1 MAREAKKTA
10 LSSGETTPPESAN
23 YPQPTVGSRPIA
35 DLGNVASATGMR
47 AIVLPVVLALSALG
61 SSAHA
66 LCIYKGELN
75 AQTTVGREFE
85 DSRWVVKAK
94 VLSATAH
101 FIEGEEP
108 WTEYQL
114 EVRHA
119 YKGDPPRRLRFF
131 TFRNSGGFYLDRG
144 QEHDVGGEYLLFLNP
159 TPRFP
164 HHPAAARGTV
174 SVNYSCG
181 VSGPWS
187 GVSAA
192 LGREL
197 LRLGR

>member
-1 MAREAKKTA
+1 MEK
-10 LSSGETTPPESAN
+10 
-23 YPQPTVGSRPIA
+23 
-35 DLGNVASATGMR
+35 VASAAGMR
-47 AIVLPVVLALSALG
+47 AIVLPIVIALSALG

-66 LCIYKGELN
+66 LCIYKGELY
-75 AQTTVGREFE
+75 AQTIVSQELE
-85 DSRWVVKAK
+85 DSQWVVRAR
-94 VLSATAH
+94 VLAATDH

-114 EVRHA
+114 EVQHA

-159 TPRFP
+159 TTNLAGVP
-164 HHPAAARGTV
+164 PAASGTV

-181 VSGPWS
+181 VSGAWS
-187 GVSAA
+187 GVTTAS
-192 LGREL
+192 RNEL
-197 LRLGR
+197 RQLSRRSPPPRRSTPQP

>member
-1 MAREAKKTA
+1 MTADSAR
-10 LSSGETTPPESAN
+10 LPP
-23 YPQPTVGSRPIA
+23 VA
-35 DLGNVASATGMR
+35 DVENVASAAGMR
-47 AIVLPVVLALSALG
+47 AIVLPIAIALSALG

-66 LCIYKGELN
+66 LCIYKGELY
-75 AQTTVGREFE
+75 AQTTVSQEFE

-94 VLSATAH
+94 VLAATEH

-114 EVRHA
+114 EVQHA
-119 YKGDPPRRLRFF
+119 YKGDPPRSLRFF

-144 QEHDVGGEYLLFLNP
+144 RAHDVGGEYLLFLNP
-159 TPRFP
+159 TPSFSYV
-164 HHPAAARGTV
+164 PAGARGTV

-181 VSGPWS
+181 VSGRWS
-187 GVSAA
+187 SVSATSH
-192 LGREL
+192 REL

>member
-1 MAREAKKTA
+1 
-10 LSSGETTPPESAN
+10 
-23 YPQPTVGSRPIA
+23 
-35 DLGNVASATGMR
+35 MR

-66 LCIYKGELN
+66 LCIYKGELY
-75 AQTTVGREFE
+75 AETSVSQEFE

-94 VLSATAH
+94 VLSAVDH

-114 EVRHA
+114 EVQDA
-119 YKGDPPRRLRFF
+119 FKGDPPRRLRFF

-144 QEHDVGGEYLLFLNP
+144 REHDLGGEYLLFLNP
-159 TPRFP
+159 TASLPAI
-164 HHPAAARGTV
+164 PAAASGTV

-187 GVSAA
+187 SVTSGA
-192 LGREL
+192 RTEL
-197 LRLGR
+197 LRLRR